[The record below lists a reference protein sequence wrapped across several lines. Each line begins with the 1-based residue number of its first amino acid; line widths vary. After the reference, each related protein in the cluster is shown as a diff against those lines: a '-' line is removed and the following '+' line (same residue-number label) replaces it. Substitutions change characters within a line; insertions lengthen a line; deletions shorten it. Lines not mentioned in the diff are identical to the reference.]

1 VAWQLER
8 SVAGM
13 TDALEALG
21 VPVVGGNVSLYN
33 ESGDGPI
40 YPTPVVGMVGSLPDA
55 AMAAPTGF
63 QNEGDTI
70 AFCGEFAPHLPGSEL
85 AKLRGEELPT
95 ELPERD
101 LAKARA
107 AQEAVR
113 DAVRSGELSSVHDVA
128 EGGFLTAVAESC
140 LAGGIGA
147 MLDEWPDED
156 RLLWLFGECPGAGFV
171 VSGSAEAIGGLAE
184 RTPLTVF
191 GAVGGESLRASD
203 VEAFEVSLEDLRAAH
218 RSLAAAFA

>member
-1 VAWQLER
+1 
-8 SVAGM
+8 M
-13 TDALEALG
+13 
-21 VPVVGGNVSLYN
+21 PVVGGNVSLYN

-40 YPTPVVGMVGSLPDA
+40 YPTPVVGMVGALPEPA
-55 AMAAPTGF
+55 AAAPTGF
-63 QNEGDTI
+63 QNEGDTV
-70 AFCGEFAPHLPGSEL
+70 AFAGEFEPHLPGSEL

-113 DAVRSGELSSVHDVA
+113 DAVRAGELASAHDVA
-128 EGGFLTAVAESC
+128 EGGFLVAMAESC

-147 MLDEWPDED
+147 TLDEWPDED
-156 RLLWLFGECPGAGFV
+156 PLLWLFGECPGAGFV
-171 VSGSAEAIGGLAE
+171 VSGPANAIARLGE

-191 GAVGGESLRASD
+191 GTVGGEALRAGD
-203 VEAFEVSLEDLRAAH
+203 AEALEVSLEDLRAAH
-218 RSLAAAFA
+218 GSLAAAFA